1 MIVHI
6 MEYYT
11 IIKEL
16 ELSLNLEVFLWDSKW
31 IKQSAVKQEKVLED
45 YIFFLTIKFEKV
57 YDYQDL
63 YTWSQSKQ
71 RDKPKNKTFL
81 TPLKT

>member
-1 MIVHI
+1 

-45 YIFFLTIKFEKV
+45 YIFFFDNQVWESLWLSGFVYMITIKTK
-57 YDYQDL
+57 
-63 YTWSQSKQ
+63 
-71 RDKPKNKTFL
+71 R
-81 TPLKT
+81 